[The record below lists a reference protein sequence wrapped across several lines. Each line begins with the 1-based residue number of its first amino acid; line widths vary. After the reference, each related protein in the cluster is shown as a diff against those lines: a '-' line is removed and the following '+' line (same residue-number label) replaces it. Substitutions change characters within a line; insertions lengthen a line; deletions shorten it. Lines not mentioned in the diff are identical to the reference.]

1 MNYMRG
7 RGRGPGRRPRIAR
20 RPLLPF
26 RRAPKRRIARRLLR
40 LSLGAFLLYR
50 IAGTNQAV
58 KLSREDAESI
68 ESDTGKEI
76 SEMDEEELVET
87 MQRLGIKSISLTDE
101 EKKTV
106 LLSCPYCGHRNLED
120 ARTCENCGASI

>member
-1 MNYMRG
+1 M

-20 RPLLPF
+20 RPLFSF
-26 RRAPKRRIARRLLR
+26 RRAKKRRIARRLLR
-40 LSLGAFLLYR
+40 LSIGSFLLYR

-58 KLSREDAESI
+58 KLRREDAATI
-68 ESDTGKEI
+68 EDDAGKDI

-106 LLSCPYCGHRNLED
+106 LQSCPYCGHKNLDD
-120 ARTCENCGASI
+120 ARTCENCGASL

>member
-1 MNYMRG
+1 MRG
-7 RGRGPGRRPRIAR
+7 RGRGLGRRPRVAR
-20 RPLLPF
+20 RPLFPI
-26 RRAPKRRIARRLLR
+26 RRARKRRVARRLLR
-40 LSLGAFLLYR
+40 LSIGSFLLYR
-50 IAGTNQAV
+50 IAGTDQAV
-58 KLSREDAESI
+58 KLKHEDATSI
-68 ESDTGKEI
+68 ESETGKTI
-76 SEMDEEELVET
+76 TEMDEEELVET